1 MFRNHDISVPPGR
14 KSGAHPDTH
23 IRVYSLCAALF
34 TVQELF
40 ITSPRVRTS
49 YLSYYLRQ
57 TSPC

>member
-1 MFRNHDISVPPGR
+1 MFRNHDISVPPDR

-23 IRVYSLCAALF
+23 IRVYSLSAALS

-40 ITSPRVRTS
+40 ITSPRVRTLH
-49 YLSYYLRQ
+49 LSYYLRQ